1 MRLLVAGATGAGG
14 LNVYRAALADPT
26 VTSITLLLRRE
37 LPSWAVLPADA
48 EAKTTTIIHSDF
60 SSYPSDV
67 ASRLAQNDACVWA
80 VGMSASG
87 GVKEADY
94 TRVTYEYPM
103 AIVKALKD
111 AGAGEGRSQD
121 KPFRFVYFSG
131 ELADPTEKSGQ
142 MWARVKGRTE
152 KHLSEFSDE
161 NPGIQ
166 VHSIRPSFFAPSREF
181 PEDKKHQRGAGKN
194 IVDSIMGPLL
204 RVGLPSYYT
213 SLPELTTATL
223 AIALGKYPNQYLF
236 RNTDLKKI
244 AKELGVKA

>member
-1 MRLLVAGATGAGG
+1 MLVPLRPHTRYRSCAHLRTYYLEPYCHQRLEP
-14 LNVYRAALADPT
+14 RQ
-26 VTSITLLLRRE
+26 SIRGE
-37 LPSWAVLPADA
+37 H
-48 EAKTTTIIHSDF
+48 TIIYNDF

-94 TRVTYEYPM
+94 TRATYE
-103 AIVKALKD
+103 IVKALED
-111 AGAGEGRSQD
+111 AGAGEGRPQD

-131 ELADPTEKSGQ
+131 ELADPTEKNGQ

-152 KHLSEFSDE
+152 KHLSVFSDE

-166 VHSIRPSFFAPSREF
+166 VHSIRPSFLAPSREF
-181 PEDKKHQRGAGKN
+181 PEDKKHRRGAGKN

-204 RVGLPSYYT
+204 RAGSPHTIRPS
-213 SLPELTTATL
+213 
-223 AIALGKYPNQYLF
+223 Q
-236 RNTDLKKI
+236 R
-244 AKELGVKA
+244 